1 MAVTETFLEIF
12 TRWNLPCPLNTFVLL
27 GCVLKLLSFL
37 LQLVVFARKLTII
50 LIVTR
55 LSSYDEQLQ
64 VALGMLVVLLYLQ
77 EHARPFASPDGEE
90 ASTEKERE
98 NDRENDRLHLVE
110 SSSLLILILMV
121 WSAGFFGVSECGK
134 DNFGCSALGVL
145 VIASN
150 VVYMC
155 ACALVMV
162 RAFSVRNKKYVK
174 KRMNKLSGKLSE
186 VKHLIIT
193 SSMRSKPSSSGMTE
207 AERRTTAFH
216 EKMFPTERVS
226 DAAVALGEGAMKN
239 NPLGRGRSRSQFARS
254 ADWMEAAEVE
264 MTVREN
270 KKEEKVVRSFER
282 YETDDGDE
290 FFVEVGTE
298 ESVWDL
304 PEDGK
309 VVEQKD

>member
-110 SSSLLILILMV
+110 SSSLLILI
-121 WSAGFFGVSECGK
+121 
-134 DNFGCSALGVL
+134 
-145 VIASN
+145 
-150 VVYMC
+150 
-155 ACALVMV
+155 
-162 RAFSVRNKKYVK
+162 
-174 KRMNKLSGKLSE
+174 
-186 VKHLIIT
+186 
-193 SSMRSKPSSSGMTE
+193 
-207 AERRTTAFH
+207 
-216 EKMFPTERVS
+216 
-226 DAAVALGEGAMKN
+226 
-239 NPLGRGRSRSQFARS
+239 
-254 ADWMEAAEVE
+254 
-264 MTVREN
+264 
-270 KKEEKVVRSFER
+270 
-282 YETDDGDE
+282 
-290 FFVEVGTE
+290 
-298 ESVWDL
+298 
-304 PEDGK
+304 
-309 VVEQKD
+309 